1 MTLIKS
7 LFLLVNMAVSIRHRR
22 AGEKEEANVNVL
34 IIIITIIISNITHG
48 L

>member
-22 AGEKEEANVNVL
+22 AGRERGSKCKRAYL
-34 IIIITIIISNITHG
+34 LLLFQIITHG